1 MRLRDIIIYFVCF
14 LVAVG
19 LLLFASERLDYI
31 NAARKE
37 MKLVINEPLE
47 NAPPS
52 LAFATIAMGAFR
64 GLVVDILW
72 IRADRLKQAGQFF
85 DAKQLAEW
93 ITVLQ
98 PRFTSVWDFHAWNM
112 AYNISAAIPVSE
124 PEQRWRWV
132 KNGYEL
138 LRDKAIVIN
147 PKSILLYRSLAWIFQ
162 HKMGGITD
170 DVHKY
175 YKLQL
180 SLAMRPLLG
189 PQTNEYYRA
198 LAEAPRDW
206 AEIMKDPAVGKL
218 VAELK
223 TAEPAFEEQ
232 DKFVGNYLAL
242 RSSPAKFKPE
252 AFEVIDR
259 FRGTAA
265 LEKFDL
271 FAKAYELRNTWKLEP
286 AFMQQLNQTYGPP
299 DITDPNVR
307 YPLNW
312 EHPDVHAIYWAAMGL
327 KVAGREKFSIDE
339 INTDRI
345 IYHSL
350 QDLFR
355 AGKIFIYESPAAVP
369 NSNNLPGGSELRPV
383 IKTVF
388 VRPDLRMFEP
398 YDQAA
403 LAVIE
408 KYKDLKRNV
417 TSHQVGHRNMMVN
430 AVFSFYQAGHIA
442 KAQQIYDR
450 LKKLYPRDEFKVPLV
465 IFVRNRLREELKDLG
480 IKDATEMIVLL
491 LHEAYFRYAMRD
503 DDEAFGREKIAQE
516 VYERYSK
523 KFSDERT
530 DRMELPDFAM
540 LRYLALD
547 GFLRDVMYPP
557 RLRQSLLGRIKIE
570 RPDLFEQL
578 DAQRQLLLQ
587 KLEESG

>member
-1 MRLRDIIIYFVCF
+1 MRDIIICSLCF
-14 LVAVG
+14 LIAVG
-19 LLLFASERLDYI
+19 LLLFAGERLDYI

-72 IRADRLKQAGQFF
+72 IRADKLKQEGQFF

-98 PRFTSVWDFHAWNM
+98 PRFISVWDFHAWNM
-112 AYNISAAIPVSE
+112 AYNISVAIPASE
-124 PEQRWRWV
+124 PEQRWRWI

-180 SLAMRPLLG
+180 SLAMKPLLG
-189 PQTNEYYRA
+189 PQTNEFFQA
-198 LAEAPRDW
+198 LAGAPRDW
-206 AEIMKDPAVGKL
+206 AEIIKNPVVSKL
-218 VAELK
+218 VTELK
-223 TAEPAFEEQ
+223 TADPSFEDE

-242 RSSPAKFKPE
+242 RISPAKFKSE
-252 AFEVIDR
+252 AFDVIDR
-259 FRGTAA
+259 FRRTEA

-271 FAKAYELRNTWKLEP
+271 FAKAYELRHTWKLEP
-286 AFMQQLNQTYGPP
+286 AFMQQLNQTYGPH
-299 DITDPNVR
+299 DIREPNVR

-312 EHPDVHAIYWAAMGL
+312 EHPDVHAIYWGAMGL
-327 KVAGREKFSIDE
+327 KIAGKEDFSVDE

-350 QDLFR
+350 QNLFR
-355 AGKIFIYESPAAVP
+355 AGRIFVYDSPAAVP
-369 NSNNLPGGSELRPV
+369 DSTVSPDSGETSPV
-383 IKTVF
+383 IRTVF
-388 VRPDLRMFEP
+388 VLPDLRMFEP
-398 YDQAA
+398 YEEAIV
-403 LAVIE
+403 AVIG
-408 KYKDLKRNV
+408 KYEELGRDAV
-417 TSHQVGHRNMMVN
+417 SQEIAHRNMMKN

-465 IFVRNRLREELKDLG
+465 TYVRNRLHEEVKRIG
-480 IKDATEMIVLL
+480 IRDATEMIMFLL
-491 LHEAYFRYAMRD
+491 QEAYFRYAMHD
-503 DDEAFGREKIAQE
+503 DNEAFGREKLAQE
-516 VYERYSK
+516 VYGHYTEE
-523 KFSDERT
+523 FSDERT
-530 DRMELPDFAM
+530 DRMKLPDFAM
-540 LRYLALD
+540 LRYVALD
-547 GFLRDVMYPP
+547 GFLRDQMFPL
-557 RLRQSLLGRIKIE
+557 RLRQSLLARIKIE

-578 DAQRQLLLQ
+578 ESQRRLLLRR
-587 KLEESG
+587 LEESG

>member
-1 MRLRDIIIYFVCF
+1 MRLRDIIICF
-14 LVAVG
+14 LCLLIAVG
-19 LLLFASERLDYI
+19 LLLFAGEKLDYI
-31 NAARKE
+31 NVARKE

-72 IRADRLKQAGQFF
+72 IRADRLKEQGQFF

-98 PRFTSVWDFHAWNM
+98 PRFISVWDFHAWNM
-112 AYNISAAIPVSE
+112 AYNISVAIPASE
-124 PEQRWRWV
+124 PEQRWRWI

-170 DVHKY
+170 DNHKY

-180 SLAMRPLLG
+180 ALAMRPLLG
-189 PQTNEYYRA
+189 PQTNEFFQA
-198 LAEAPRDW
+198 LAQSPQDW
-206 AEIMKDPAVGKL
+206 AGIMKDPSVGRL
-218 VAELK
+218 VDELK
-223 TAEPAFEEQ
+223 AADPAFEEQ

-242 RSSPAKFKPE
+242 RSAPAKYKPE
-252 AFEVIDR
+252 AFDVIDR

-286 AFMQQLNQTYGPP
+286 AFMYQLNQTYGPP
-299 DITDPNVR
+299 DISEPNVR

-327 KVAGREKFSIDE
+327 KVAGKEELSIDE
-339 INTDRI
+339 VNTDRI

-350 QDLFR
+350 QNLFR

-369 NSNNLPGGSELRPV
+369 DSAGFPDGGETRQV

-388 VRPDLRMFEP
+388 VRPDLLMFEP
-398 YDQAA
+398 YDRAM

-408 KYKDLKRNV
+408 KYKKLGRDV
-417 TSHQVGHRNMMVN
+417 ISHEIAHRNMMVN

-465 IFVRNRLREELKDLG
+465 IFVRNRLREELKRIG
-480 IKDATEMIVLL
+480 IKDATEMVMLL
-491 LHEAYFRYAMRD
+491 LSEAYFRYAMRD
-503 DDEAFGREKIAQE
+503 DDEAFGREKMARE
-516 VYERYSK
+516 VFEYYSEE
-523 KFSDERT
+523 FSDEST
-530 DRMELPDFAM
+530 DRMKLPDFAM

-547 GFLRDVMYPP
+547 GFLRDEMYPP
-557 RLRQSLLGRIKIE
+557 RLRQSLLGRIQIE

-578 DAQRQLLLQ
+578 EAQRRLLLQ
-587 KLEESG
+587 KLKESG